1 MQGDGGEVQ
10 LAAAKE
16 IAARLSAAKE
26 PGVAAEGKASA
37 RMPGSSSSAAGTTQ
51 EIEDIELG
59 EADLLMTDEQADASL
74 GEAAA
79 TGEAEEE
86 AQPTGEAM
94 MEDVEEAEE
103 EAEQLEALRVGEL
116 RAKLGERGLAT
127 EGRKAE
133 LVTRLREVLLEEARQ
148 LGGDE
153 TLDEIPD
160 IPAWYPASPSHP
172 TSPPPPSAPPSP
184 PASAEEEAAEAEAE
198 AEAAEAQQ
206 QVGQAMEQEAGQE
219 AGEAGAT
226 PARRAFTSE
235 DVEREE
241 RLQASERAV
250 KAAIGE
256 AEDDEAEEAEE
267 AEEGAG
273 GAADGGEEGGGGSQP
288 SMPVV
293 VEEEEEEDVMEG
305 VEQEA
310 APRPPPIL
318 VLCVTNHALDQVL
331 EGILPFESSVVRV
344 GGRSKSVALKE
355 KNLQPLLEAKRA
367 CRSGPIKN
375 VLRSLSAETRHAKAR
390 LASSLSLV
398 QAAHG
403 TGPLDGG
410 GTVLDGS
417 MLRDIAELRGSLGT
431 ELRGMRRDAM
441 AAWLSGT
448 RDDMRDEMNSAE
460 LRQCCDD
467 AERRHHHLRG
477 EEEGGEASGDR
488 GFVWT
493 LSPPQRAR
501 LHNTMLSAVRVRAVL
516 KLEEEMRAYRQL
528 MLAVR
533 HVS

>member
-1 MQGDGGEVQ
+1 M
-10 LAAAKE
+10 
-16 IAARLSAAKE
+16 
-26 PGVAAEGKASA
+26 
-37 RMPGSSSSAAGTTQ
+37 
-51 EIEDIELG
+51 
-59 EADLLMTDEQADASL
+59 
-74 GEAAA
+74 
-79 TGEAEEE
+79 
-86 AQPTGEAM
+86 
-94 MEDVEEAEE
+94 
-103 EAEQLEALRVGEL
+103 
-116 RAKLGERGLAT
+116 
-127 EGRKAE
+127 
-133 LVTRLREVLLEEARQ
+133 
-148 LGGDE
+148 
-153 TLDEIPD
+153 
-160 IPAWYPASPSHP
+160 
-172 TSPPPPSAPPSP
+172 
-184 PASAEEEAAEAEAE
+184 
-198 AEAAEAQQ
+198 
-206 QVGQAMEQEAGQE
+206 
-219 AGEAGAT
+219 
-226 PARRAFTSE
+226 PARRTFTSE

-267 AEEGAG
+267 EEEAAG
-273 GAADGGEEGGGGSQP
+273 GEAGDGEAGGGGEGGGGSHP

-293 VEEEEEEDVMEG
+293 VEEEEGDVVEEA
-305 VEQEA
+305 EQEA
-310 APRPPPIL
+310 GPRPPPIL

-331 EGILPFESSVVRV
+331 EGILPFEPSVVRV

-355 KNLQPLLEAKRA
+355 KNLQPLLEARRA

-375 VLRSLSAETRHAKAR
+375 ALRSLSAEMRPAKAR
-390 LASSLSLV
+390 LASSLALV

-417 MLRDIAELRGSLGT
+417 VPTLSPAPAPAPAPAPTPTPAPTYNPAPHQVLDGSMLRDISELRGSLGT

-441 AAWLSGT
+441 ATWLSGT
-448 RDDMRDEMNSAE
+448 RDDMRDEMSSAE

-477 EEEGGEASGDR
+477 EEEGGEAAGDK

-501 LHNTMLSAVRVRAVL
+501 LHNTVLSAVRVRAVL

-533 HVS
+533 HVT